1 MPARNVTFGLIEVV
15 AALVPFGTPSHR
27 GECGWGVANLI
38 KRLCFRAPRC
48 FSGRKQAANPV
59 VHRLRCI
66 WLWERVSVTQFLRS
80 IDGTQYGACQN
91 HVQTSAM
98 LANPFCQSKPVHRA
112 WHLNVTENYVNIGF
126 LVQENCQ
133 CFVAIRSF
141 NNPVSAISK
150 ILGNRHADQDVV
162 LNDQD
167 DFLGDVHA
175 VLGTERGCSIL
186 MPSMSSLTC
195 RTRPGTS

>member
-59 VHRLRCI
+59 VRRLRCI
-66 WLWERVSVTQFLRS
+66 WLWERVSVTQFLRG
-80 IDGTQYGACQN
+80 IDSARYGARQH
-91 HVQTSAM
+91 HVQTRAM
-98 LANPFCQSKPVHRA
+98 LANPFCQSKPVHRT

-126 LVQENCQ
+126 SSTRT
-133 CFVAIRSF
+133 AIAS
-141 NNPVSAISK
+141 SAF
-150 ILGNRHADQDVV
+150 A
-162 LNDQD
+162 
-167 DFLGDVHA
+167 A
-175 VLGTERGCSIL
+175 SITRYPQSRRYWAIG
-186 MPSMSSLTC
+186 MRIKTSSLTT
-195 RTRPGTS
+195 RTISWETFTLF